1 MQGYI
6 LQLNYEV
13 NMIEN
18 FILSVIKFLNHIVIE
33 LKRAYCETY
42 GDKELMKQF
51 NAEVERR
58 KKINKRN

>member
-33 LKRAYCETY
+33 RAYCETY